1 MDMFKAMNAVQNP
14 QATIMQYAMQY
25 AMQGMIA
32 QHPEQWQQAQQM
44 FAGKTKSEQLK
55 TLRKLYKER
64 GMDLDAVAKQYG
76 VQI

>member
-1 MDMFKAMNAVQNP
+1 MDMLKAMNAIQNP
-14 QATIMQYAMQY
+14 QATLMQY

-44 FAGKTKSEQLK
+44 FAGKTKAEQLK
-55 TLRKLYKER
+55 ALRKLYKER
-64 GMDLDAVAKQYG
+64 GMDLDAVARQYG

>member
-1 MDMFKAMNAVQNP
+1 MDMFKAMKAVQNP
-14 QATIMQYAMQY
+14 QATIMQY

>member
-14 QATIMQYAMQY
+14 QATIMQYAMQ
-25 AMQGMIA
+25 GMIA
-32 QHPEQWQQAQQM
+32 QHPEQWQQSQQM

>member
-1 MDMFKAMNAVQNP
+1 MDMFQAMNAVQNP
-14 QATIMQYAMQY
+14 QATFMQY
-25 AMQGMIA
+25 AMQGIIA

-44 FAGKTKSEQLK
+44 FAGKTKAEQLK
-55 TLRKLYKER
+55 ALRKLYKER

>member
-14 QATIMQYAMQY
+14 QATITQY

-55 TLRKLYKER
+55 ALRKLYKER
-64 GMDLDAVAKQYG
+64 GMDLDAVARQYG

>member
-1 MDMFKAMNAVQNP
+1 MDVYQAMNAMQNP
-14 QATIMQYAMQY
+14 QGALMQY

-32 QHPEQWQQAQQM
+32 QHPAQWQQAQQM

-55 TLRKLYKER
+55 ALRKLYKEK
-64 GMDLDAVAKQYG
+64 GMDLDAVARQYG

>member
-1 MDMFKAMNAVQNP
+1 MDMFKAMSAVQNP
-14 QATIMQYAMQY
+14 QATIMQY

>member
-1 MDMFKAMNAVQNP
+1 MSMDMYKAMNAMQNP
-14 QATIMQYAMQY
+14 QATLLQY

-32 QHPEQWQQAQQM
+32 QHPNEWQQAQSM
-44 FAGKTKSEQLK
+44 FAGKSKSEQLK
-55 TLRKLYKER
+55 ALRKLYKER

>member
-1 MDMFKAMNAVQNP
+1 MDMFQAMNAIQNP
-14 QATIMQYAMQY
+14 QATLMQY

-32 QHPEQWQQAQQM
+32 QHPDKWQQAQEM
-44 FAGKTKSEQLK
+44 FVGKTKSEQLK
-55 TLRKLYKER
+55 ALRKLYKER

>member
-1 MDMFKAMNAVQNP
+1 MDMFQAMNAVQNP
-14 QATIMQYAMQY
+14 QATLMQY

-32 QHPEQWQQAQQM
+32 QHPDKWQQAQQM
-44 FAGKTKSEQLK
+44 FAGKSKSEQLK

-64 GMDLDAVAKQYG
+64 GMDLDSVAKQYG

>member
-1 MDMFKAMNAVQNP
+1 MDLYKAMNAMQNP
-14 QATIMQYAMQY
+14 QAALFQY

-32 QHPEQWQQAQQM
+32 QHPDKWQQAQQM
-44 FAGKTKSEQLK
+44 FAGKSKSEQLK
-55 TLRKLYKER
+55 TLRKLYKEK

>member
-14 QATIMQYAMQY
+14 QATIMQY

-64 GMDLDAVAKQYG
+64 GMDLGAVARQYG